1 MDFLKELIENNLYKS
16 FKIKIAEE
24 SEMTELYFLS
34 IKSDV
39 ESIFNKMSNPNP
51 DVIKEIQTSEPTQNM
66 FEELYKDSL
75 INYYLQLSEER
86 EIQCNE

>member
-1 MDFLKELIENNLYKS
+1 MYKA

-24 SEMTELYFLS
+24 SEMIELYFLS

-39 ESIFNKMSNPNP
+39 DNIFNKMSNPNP
-51 DVIKEIQTSEPTQNM
+51 DVIKEISSCEPTNM

-75 INYYLQLSEER
+75 INYYL
-86 EIQCNE
+86 